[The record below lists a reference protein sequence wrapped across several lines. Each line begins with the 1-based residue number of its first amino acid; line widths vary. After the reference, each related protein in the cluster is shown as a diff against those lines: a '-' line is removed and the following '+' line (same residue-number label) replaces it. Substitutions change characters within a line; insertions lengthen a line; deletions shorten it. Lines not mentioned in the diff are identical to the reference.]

1 MTKKKASTNGNLDNL
16 NKSIENVKIEFP
28 VTFELK
34 VVFETSYSDEENKNR
49 LSEVFNK
56 LTIKYSYIGNKKSSK
71 GTYVSYNFK
80 VTLQSKPQL
89 EMLYSD
95 LKNVQGLKFAL

>member
-1 MTKKKASTNGNLDNL
+1 MTKKTAATNGNLDNL
-16 NKSIENVKIEFP
+16 NKSIEGVKIEYP

-34 VVFETSYSDEENKNR
+34 VVFDTSYSDEENKER
-49 LSEVFNK
+49 LTEVFNK
-56 LTIKYSYIGNKKSSK
+56 VDIEYSYIGNKKSSK
-71 GTYVSYNFK
+71 GTYVSYNYK

>member
-1 MTKKKASTNGNLDNL
+1 MTKKKISTNGNLDSL
-16 NKSIENVKIEFP
+16 NKSIEDVKIEFP
-28 VTFELK
+28 VAFELK
-34 VVFETSYSDEENKNR
+34 VVFDTSHSDEQNRNK
-49 LSEVFNK
+49 LTEVFNK
-56 LTIKYSYIGNKKSSK
+56 LAIKYSYIGNKKSSK